1 MILSY
6 PIGNMTENSEV
17 FGEYLNKSDKSKLNN
32 TKRNNSK
39 RKKWIN
45 YATIERHVQ
54 KIDIRSLEKDLH
66 IKDISVPAHL
76 PTR

>member
-1 MILSY
+1 MSLPLAG

-17 FGEYLNKSDKSKLNN
+17 FGLNKSDKSKLNN

-54 KIDIRSLEKDLH
+54 EIDIRSLEKDLH